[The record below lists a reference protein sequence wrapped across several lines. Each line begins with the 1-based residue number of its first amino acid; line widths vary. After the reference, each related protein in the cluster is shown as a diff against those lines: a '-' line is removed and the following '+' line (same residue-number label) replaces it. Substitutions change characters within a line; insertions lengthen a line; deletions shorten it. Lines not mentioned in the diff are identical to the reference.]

1 MRGSGCAG
9 DGAAGIGA
17 GETDAGAVIAYLG
30 LGTNLGDR
38 RGNLAAGL
46 RRLSGGAGLRLLRI
60 SRVYETEPWGVT
72 GQPRFL
78 NCAAE
83 FAVTLEPEALLACCQ
98 AAERAAGRRPGPRW
112 GPRVLDVDLLLYGG
126 RAVALPHLE
135 IPHPRLHLRAF
146 ALAPLAELAP
156 GLRHPIPGCWGG
168 RSVGELA
175 RDVAGRDGVVPAD
188 PPKLAVGGGDC

>member
-1 MRGSGCAG
+1 MGDDAVRGAGGAG
-9 DGAAGIGA
+9 DGAARVGA
-17 GETDAGAVIAYLG
+17 GEVIAYLG

-38 RGNLAAGL
+38 RGNLESGL
-46 RRLSGGAGLRLLRI
+46 RLLSGESGLRLLRI

-83 FAVTLEPEALLACCQ
+83 FAVTLEPAALLARCQ
-98 AAERAAGRRPGPRW
+98 AAERAAGRQPGPRW
-112 GPRVLDVDLLLYGG
+112 GPRVLDVDLLLYGA

-156 GLRHPIPGCWGG
+156 GARHPIPGCWGG
-168 RSVGELA
+168 RSIGELA

-188 PPKLAVGGGDC
+188 PPKLAVGGADC

>member
-1 MRGSGCAG
+1 MGASDAG
-9 DGAAGIGA
+9 DGAARVGA
-17 GETDAGAVIAYLG
+17 GEVIAYLG

-38 RGNLAAGL
+38 RGNLESGL
-46 RRLSGGAGLRLLRI
+46 RLLSGESGLRLLRI

-83 FAVTLEPEALLACCQ
+83 FAVTLEPAALLARCQ

-112 GPRVLDVDLLLYGG
+112 GPRVLDVDLLLYGA

-156 GLRHPIPGCWGG
+156 GARHPIPGCWGG
-168 RSVGELA
+168 RSIGELA
-175 RDVAGRDGVVPAD
+175 RDVEGRDGVVPTD
-188 PPKLAVGGGDC
+188 PPKLAVRGADC

>member
-1 MRGSGCAG
+1 M
-9 DGAAGIGA
+9 
-17 GETDAGAVIAYLG
+17 
-30 LGTNLGDR
+30 
-38 RGNLAAGL
+38 
-46 RRLSGGAGLRLLRI
+46 
-60 SRVYETEPWGVT
+60 T

-83 FAVTLEPEALLACCQ
+83 FAVTLEPAALLARCQ

-112 GPRVLDVDLLLYGG
+112 GPRLLDVDLLLYGA

-188 PPKLAVGGGDC
+188 PPKLAVGGADC

>member
-1 MRGSGCAG
+1 MRGADGAEY
-9 DGAAGIGA
+9 GAAGIGA
-17 GETDAGAVIAYLG
+17 GETDAGEVIAYLG

-38 RGNLAAGL
+38 RGNLESGL
-46 RRLSGGAGLRLLRI
+46 RRLSGEPGLRLLRI

-83 FAVTLEPEALLACCQ
+83 FAVTLEPEALLARCQ

-112 GPRVLDVDLLLYGG
+112 GPRLLDVDLLLYGAQ
-126 RAVALPHLE
+126 AVALPHLE

-156 GLRHPIPGCWGG
+156 GARHPIPGSWGG
-168 RSVGELA
+168 RSIGELA
-175 RDVAGRDGVVPAD
+175 RDVDGRDGVAPAD
-188 PPKLAVGGGDC
+188 PPKLAVGGADC